1 MSKQYDSLVLGSGV
15 AGLTSAL
22 KLARLGSVA
31 VITKKSRAES
41 STNYAQGGIAC
52 VTSAEDSFEL
62 HVQDTLTAGAG
73 LCKEEVVRSYV
84 AEAPARIRELIEIGV
99 RFSGSQ
105 HRADGATTVS
115 GLDLGREGGHSKRRI
130 LHAKDMTGREVER
143 ALLATVERHPN
154 ITIFENATAID
165 LITATKI
172 GAGGTDRCLGAYV
185 LDNATNSVVTFTAKV
200 TVLATGGCGKCY
212 LYTTNPDIATGD
224 GVALAFRAGVG
235 VANME
240 FIQFHPTC
248 LYHPLTKSF
257 LISEAL
263 RGEGAV
269 LVNGNG
275 AEFASKYD
283 PRASLAPRDIVAR
296 AIDAEMKRTG
306 AACVFLDI
314 TRKREDF
321 LRERFPNIFAHC
333 ESLGINI
340 ARQPI
345 PVVPAA
351 HYQCGGVLVNPDGAT
366 ALAGLYAVGEVA
378 CTGLHGANRLASNS
392 LLEALVL
399 AQRSAARIE
408 RALAVTPADVAV
420 PEWEEGSASDPDE
433 LVIVTHNWREIRQI
447 MWDYVG
453 IVRTDK
459 RLARAARRLEILLK
473 EIHEY
478 YWNFKVT
485 GDLLELRNLALTS
498 WLIVQSAM
506 QRKESRGL
514 HYTLNYPAPLPV
526 ARDTVID
533 RRDG

>member
-1 MSKQYDSLVLGSGV
+1 MLRQYDSLVLGSGV

-22 KLARLGSVA
+22 KLARFGSVA
-31 VITKKSRAES
+31 VVTKKTRAES
-41 STNYAQGGIAC
+41 NTNYAQGGIAC
-52 VTSAEDSFEL
+52 VTSAEDSFGL

-73 LCKEEVVRSYV
+73 LCKEEVVRGYV
-84 AEAPARIRELIEIGV
+84 AEAPERIRELIDTGV
-99 RFSGSQ
+99 RFSERGM
-105 HRADGATTVS
+105 AG

-143 ALLATVERHPN
+143 ALLAAVERHPN
-154 ITIFENATAID
+154 IVVFENATAID
-165 LITATKI
+165 LITSSKI
-172 GAGGTDRCLGAYV
+172 GRPGVNRCLGVYV
-185 LDNATNSVVTFTAKV
+185 LDNLANRVDTFAAKV
-200 TVLATGGCGKCY
+200 SVLATGGCGKCY

-224 GVALAFRAGVG
+224 GVAMAFRAGVS

-269 LVNGNG
+269 LVNDSGQ
-275 AEFASKYD
+275 EFASRHD

-306 AACVFLDI
+306 AACVYLDI
-314 TRKREDF
+314 THKSEAF

-351 HYQCGGVLVNPDGAT
+351 HYQCGGVMVNPDGAT
-366 ALAGLYAVGEVA
+366 SLAGLYAVGEVA

-399 AQRSAARIE
+399 AHRSSVEIGRTLLTAS
-408 RALAVTPADVAV
+408 AV
-420 PEWEEGSASDPDE
+420 PSVTEWQEGGAGDPDE
-433 LVIVTHNWREIRQI
+433 LVIVTHNWKEIRQI

-459 RLARAARRLEILLK
+459 RLARAERRLEILLR

-485 GDLLELRNLALTS
+485 GDLLELRNLALVS
-498 WLIVQSAM
+498 WIIVQSAKRR
-506 QRKESRGL
+506 QESRGL
-514 HYTLNYPAPLPV
+514 HYTLNYPGTLTV
-526 ARDTVID
+526 ARDTLVD